1 MPPSTASLVPA
12 SARPSRPES
21 AARTDANS
29 VIRSLAD
36 ATSPELGAIARGL
49 TENARAV
56 RVSIARGWFLFAI
69 GSLVLAGLLSL
80 LLVVGRLPFLGA
92 VFTDPLFFKR
102 ALVVHVDLALVVW
115 FQAGTLAFLALAL
128 GDRLPRRVVGLAF
141 ALCGAGIVGLL
152 AGALMPGAQPILS
165 NYVPVIDHPVFL
177 TGLAAWFAGAG
188 IFFATA
194 LAAPAPRR
202 SALPDDAL
210 VALRV
215 AALGNL
221 IALATFVAAWRTTLP
236 GLPAIGYYELLMWG
250 GGHALQ
256 AANVAAMLG
265 LWLALLH
272 RWSGASVLSPAASR
286 WLLTALVLPHASL
299 PFVALLGTSNGAYTE
314 IATALMRWTIFPV
327 LLIVLGL
334 GVRHVA
340 QRWNSLTPTRSSLPH
355 ASENSERVKVN
366 ALHLEPSRLDRRLVG
381 LAGSAT
387 LAVLGLVLG
396 AFIRGSNTLVPGH
409 YHAAIGAVT
418 LALMTAAYDLVD
430 AVSPRAPFALAADLA
445 RRGRAQLLTFGVGQ
459 ATFAL
464 GFAIAGVHGLGRKQY
479 GVEQHVRSL
488 GEYVGLGVMGLGGIL
503 AVAGGLLFLAVML
516 RAVGSWRRGAIAT
529 APSHP

>member
-1 MPPSTASLVPA
+1 
-12 SARPSRPES
+12 
-21 AARTDANS
+21 
-29 VIRSLAD
+29 
-36 ATSPELGAIARGL
+36 
-49 TENARAV
+49 V
-56 RVSIARGWFLFAI
+56 RVSIARGWLLFAI

-80 LLVVGRLPFLGA
+80 TLVVGRLPFLGA

-177 TGLAAWFAGAG
+177 TGLAAWFTGAG
-188 IFFATA
+188 IFFAAA
-194 LAAPAPRR
+194 LAAPAPRN
-202 SALPDDAL
+202 SALPDDSL

-256 AANVAAMLG
+256 AANVATMLG

-314 IATALMRWTIFPV
+314 ISTALMRWTIFPV

-334 GVRHVA
+334 GIRHVA
-340 QRWNSLTPTRSSLPH
+340 QRWNANACGRGAPTPRGDGSAALNPAGEGTRLTAPDPSV
-355 ASENSERVKVN
+355 ERVGVN
-366 ALHLEPSRLDRRLVG
+366 ALHLDPSRLDRRLVG

-387 LAVLGLVLG
+387 LAVLGIVLG

-418 LALMTAAYDLVD
+418 LALMAAAYDFVA
-430 AVSPRAPFALAADLA
+430 AVSPISLAADLA
-445 RRGRAQLLTFGVGQ
+445 RRGRAQLLTFGFGQ

-488 GEYVGLGVMGLGGIL
+488 GEYVGLGVMGVGGIL

-516 RAVGSWRRGAIAT
+516 RAIGSWRRG
-529 APSHP
+529 PVLP

>member
-1 MPPSTASLVPA
+1 MPPHPATLSVAPSAPLLDDTA
-12 SARPSRPES
+12 RR
-21 AARTDANS
+21 
-29 VIRSLAD
+29 
-36 ATSPELGAIARGL
+36 LGACTADL
-49 TENARAV
+49 
-56 RVSIARGWFLFAI
+56 RVTIARGWFLFAI

-80 LLVVGRLPFLGA
+80 LLVVGRLPFLSA

-115 FQAGTLAFLALAL
+115 FQAGTAAFLAYAL
-128 GDRLPRRVVGLAF
+128 GDRMPRRVVGLAF
-141 ALCGAGIVGLL
+141 ALCGAGVGGLL

-165 NYVPVIDHPVFL
+165 NYVPVIDHPVYL
-177 TGLAAWFAGAG
+177 TGLAAWFTGSG
-188 IFFATA
+188 LFFAAA
-194 LAAPAPRR
+194 LAAAAPRHGEC
-202 SALPDDAL
+202 PDDAV
-210 VALRV
+210 VAFRA

-221 IALATFVAAWRTTLP
+221 IALATFAAAWRTTLS

-265 LWLALLH
+265 LWLFLLH
-272 RWSGASVLSPAASR
+272 RWSGRAVLSASASR
-286 WLLTALVLPHASL
+286 WLLSSLILPHASL
-299 PFVALLGTSNGAYTE
+299 PVLALLGTSQSAYTE
-314 IATALMRWTIFPV
+314 MSTALMRWTLFPV
-327 LLIVLGL
+327 MLIILGL
-334 GVRHVA
+334 GVRHIL
-340 QRWNSLTPTRSSLPH
+340 QTRAPGT
-355 ASENSERVKVN
+355 
-366 ALHLEPSRLDRRLVG
+366 ALNLDRRLVG

-418 LALMTAAYDLVD
+418 LALMTAAYDL
-430 AVSPRAPFALAADLA
+430 AAALSPLSFAADLA
-445 RRGRAQLLTFGVGQ
+445 QRGRRQLLTFGFGQ

-488 GEYVGLGVMGLGGIL
+488 GEYVGLGVMGVGGIL
-503 AVAGGLLFLAVML
+503 AVVGGLLFLAVML
-516 RAVGSWRRGAIAT
+516 RAVRSWRQRAVPQT
-529 APSHP
+529 

>member
-1 MPPSTASLVPA
+1 MPPQPATLTAAPA
-12 SARPSRPES
+12 SP
-21 AARTDANS
+21 
-29 VIRSLAD
+29 LLD
-36 ATSPELGAIARGL
+36 ATVRRLGEHAADL
-49 TENARAV
+49 

-115 FQAGTLAFLALAL
+115 FQAGTAAFLALAL
-128 GDRLPRRVVGLAF
+128 GDRMPRHVVGLAF
-141 ALCGAGIVGLL
+141 ALCGAGIAGLL
-152 AGALMPGAQPILS
+152 AGALMPGAEPILS

-177 TGLAAWFAGAG
+177 TGLTAWFVGAG
-188 IFFATA
+188 LFFAAA
-194 LAAPAPRR
+194 LAAPTPHHA
-202 SALPDDAL
+202 ALPDDAL
-210 VALRV
+210 VALRM

-221 IALATFVAAWRTTLP
+221 IALATFAAAWRTTLS

-256 AANVAAMLG
+256 AANVATMLG

-272 RWSGASVLSPAASR
+272 RWSGQNVLSPAASR

-299 PFVALLGTSNGAYTE
+299 PILALFGTSNAAYTE
-314 IATALMRWTIFPV
+314 TATALMRWTLFPV
-327 LLIVLGL
+327 ILIVLGL
-334 GVRHVA
+334 GLRHVL
-340 QRWNSLTPTRSSLPH
+340 RTRAPG
-355 ASENSERVKVN
+355 A
-366 ALHLEPSRLDRRLVG
+366 ALHVDRRLTG

-387 LAVLGLVLG
+387 LAVLGLILG

-418 LALMTAAYDLVD
+418 LALMTAAYDLV
-430 AVSPRAPFALAADLA
+430 AALSPTSLAADIA
-445 RRGRAQLLTFGVGQ
+445 RRGRAQLLTFGIGQ

-479 GVEQHVRSL
+479 GVEQHVRSV

-503 AVAGGLLFLAVML
+503 AVVGGLLFLAVML
-516 RAVGSWRRGAIAT
+516 RAVGSWRQRT
-529 APSHP
+529 VPHTSVCTQ